1 MTNANPNHYFF
12 SVGSKRKESS
22 AALIDQITRLFG
34 NFEALTQPD
43 STPISIIYA
52 NKAFDY
58 KTITV
63 ERPERDGSGHIVLG
77 STGTREQ
84 FASSP
89 SLSQSA
95 AKRHHGVLRRA
106 RIRELAGF
114 KFTGGAQEAC

>member
-1 MTNANPNHYFF
+1 MTNANPHYYFF
-12 SVGSKRKESS
+12 STGSKRKETS

-77 STGTREQ
+77 STGTRKQ
-84 FASSP
+84 FANSP
-89 SLSQSA
+89 DLPQTV
-95 AKRHHGVLRRA
+95 AKRHHGVLRCA
-106 RIRELAGF
+106 YIHELASF
-114 KFTGGAQEAC
+114 EFTGGAQEA